1 MKPQFTVTSDHDGSR
16 PGDPSWLPL
25 RALFSLPV
33 IVSAL
38 GFFVDVYDMLIFS
51 IVRIPSLQSLGLSKA
66 DISNVGAFILNCQ
79 QAGLVVGGVLWGI
92 VGDRRGRMSVLFSSI
107 IVYSL
112 ANLACGIVPYIM
124 FMTPTDY
131 YALMRFIAG
140 VGLSGEIGA
149 AIVLVAEIL
158 PKGIRGFGTSVV
170 AGIGYLGAGA
180 AYATSTLFDW
190 QTAFFVGGGMGL
202 LLLLLRVS
210 VFESGLF
217 TSLKQQHREVSRGNF
232 LYFFSS
238 GSQAIK
244 YLRCVALGLPT
255 WFIVGIL
262 ATFANEFGEAMAI
275 GTPIEPGRCVML
287 LYVGLAFGDL
297 LSGPLSQWLQSRKRA
312 VFWLLITSVLLCG
325 TYLFAGLKTPATLYA
340 VTLLLGFCT
349 GYIAMYLT
357 MVAEQYGTNLRATAT
372 TSVPSIVRGMVIPMT
387 LTFKALM
394 PEVGTLWAAGLLGLL
409 IFGLAF
415 WSLSRMEET
424 FAKELEY
431 VEE

>member
-1 MKPQFTVTSDHDGSR
+1 MPTITKTHSPTTVSYA
-16 PGDPSWLPL
+16 PL
-25 RALFSLPV
+25 LSLPV

-51 IVRIPSLQSLGLSKA
+51 IVRVPSLQSLGLTKGEVST
-66 DISNVGAFILNCQ
+66 VGAFILQCQ
-79 QAGLVVGGVLWGI
+79 QAGLLVGGILWGI
-92 VGDRRGRMSVLFSSI
+92 IGDRRGRMSVLFGSI
-107 IVYSL
+107 IMYSL
-112 ANLACGIVPYIM
+112 ANIACGFVPYIT
-124 FMTPTDY
+124 FMNPTDY
-131 YALMRFIAG
+131 YALMRFVAG

-180 AYATSTLFDW
+180 AYATNTLFDW

-217 TSLKQQHREVSRGNF
+217 TSLKAEHREVSRGNF
-232 LYFFSS
+232 LHFFSS

-262 ATFANEFGEAMAI
+262 ATFANEFGEAMAMD
-275 GTPIEPGRCVML
+275 TAIEPGRCVML

-297 LSGPLSQWLQSRKRA
+297 LSGPLSQWLRSRRRA
-312 VFWLLITSVLLCG
+312 VFGLLVTSVLLCS
-325 TYLFAGLKTPATLYA
+325 TYLFGGLQTPGTLYG
-340 VTLLLGFCT
+340 VMLLLGFCT

-372 TSVPSIVRGMVIPMT
+372 TSVPSIVRGMLIPMT
-387 LTFKALM
+387 LAFRELT
-394 PEVGTLWAAGLLGLL
+394 PRVGTLWAAGLLGIV

-415 WSLSRMEET
+415 WSLSKMEET

-431 VEE
+431 VER